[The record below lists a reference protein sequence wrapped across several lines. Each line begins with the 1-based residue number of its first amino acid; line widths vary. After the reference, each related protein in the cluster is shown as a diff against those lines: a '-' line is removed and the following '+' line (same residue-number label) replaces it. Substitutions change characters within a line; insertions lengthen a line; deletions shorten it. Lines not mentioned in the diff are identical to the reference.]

1 MQALFQALNSKTR
14 IETLKLLM
22 EREDC
27 ICHLAEKLRKDISTM
42 SRHVGLLVR
51 ANLVETRK
59 DGKMLMCRVKD
70 EEALEELFN
79 AINRLG
85 GRT

>member
-1 MQALFQALNSKTR
+1 
-14 IETLKLLM
+14 M

-42 SRHVGLLVR
+42 SRHVDLLVR

-79 AINRLG
+79 AINRLSG
-85 GRT
+85 GT